1 MTKWSQQ
8 YNDPK
13 NNPMLDTG
21 EESPVQPQFLEQTFV
36 ANIIK
41 AFTKGIPVTTNNL
54 KPIYD
59 DVSEIQ
65 DFSNNFETLKKAE
78 IIKNQKQKEIEENAK
93 IEAEK
98 QKKDVEEKLKKLE
111 KYEQQHESNT
121 KKVDENILKT

>member
-8 YNDPK
+8 YNDPE

-21 EESPVQPQFLEQTFV
+21 DDSPVQPQFLEQSLV

-41 AFTKGIPVTTNNL
+41 SFTKGIPVTTNNL

-65 DFSNNFETLKKAE
+65 DFANNFETLKKAK
-78 IIKNQKQKEIEENAK
+78 IIKNEKQKEIEENAK
-93 IEAEK
+93 IKAEND
-98 QKKDVEEKLKKLE
+98 KKELDEKLKRLE
-111 KYEQQHESNT
+111 KYEQQDESNA
-121 KKVDENILKT
+121 KKD